1 MTLALKEGIWLKHFL
16 KETTLYPDHPLLLR
30 CDNMSTIM
38 LAKNLKH
45 SELTKHIA
53 MKLQFTRELLHDG
66 NIEIVHIRTDEQ
78 WADFLTKSTQKTKH
92 YESCNHIGLKSN
104 QITNI

>member
-1 MTLALKEGIWLKHFL
+1 
-16 KETTLYPDHPLLLR
+16 
-30 CDNMSTIM
+30 MSAIM

-66 NIEIVHIRTDEQ
+66 NIEIVHVRTDEQ